1 MSGDPFDQL
10 ADLDESALTELTEL
24 AALPRSDLGN
34 ARRLVARFGKHLL
47 FVLGKGWHV
56 WDGKRFIGGD
66 QGEMAAIRLAHDN
79 AGLIEKEYWAWKDRV
94 EKSADFLLAN
104 PKEQEVMLKGPNALY
119 RWAVDSGNRGRT
131 ASMLGQAE
139 AVPGVAVP
147 LRLLDVDGLRVNVEN
162 GTLVFNVTDY
172 VDEDGARKIEDVS
185 VEIEPH
191 DPENRM
197 TRLCGVDWQSG
208 GESWN
213 VLAPEWR
220 AHLEKVLPEA
230 EVRHY
235 FQKALGYSLT
245 GLTVEQCMFMLQGQG
260 GDGKS
265 LTMDVCA
272 AALGDYAIA
281 SDVRTWLHTGNKGGD
296 GPSEDRARLAGASR
310 LVMTAEPPKGS
321 RINDEFIKRYTGGGT
336 VVARGLN
343 MPTFEFVPSGKLFME
358 VNAKPRVPGDDKGI
372 WRRIKLIPFPVSIPK
387 EERDLGLKS
396 RLIAAELRGVLAWL
410 VEGARLYLQEGLV
423 EPPAIAEAIEAYQR
437 SANPFGEWMI
447 ECCEVKDGEETSAKE
462 LKDHFDAW
470 AASQGYEPMTAT
482 AFGRSLG
489 DRQLIKKKGAKGRNY
504 WRGVKISDDAPSVR
518 EMQGEDDPFAGRE

>member
-1 MSGDPFDQL
+1 
-10 ADLDESALTELTEL
+10 
-24 AALPRSDLGN
+24 
-34 ARRLVARFGKHLL
+34 
-47 FVLGKGWHV
+47 
-56 WDGKRFIGGD
+56 
-66 QGEMAAIRLAHDN
+66 MAATRLAHDN
-79 AGLIEKEYWAWKDRV
+79 AGEIEKEYWAWRQVVEQSRAFQTANAKDA
-94 EKSADFLLAN
+94 ET
-104 PKEQEVMLKGPNALY
+104 MLKGPNALY
-119 RWAVDSGNRGRT
+119 RWSVDSGNRGRT

-147 LRLLDVDGLRVNVEN
+147 LRMLDPDALRVNVAN
-162 GTLVFNVTDY
+162 GTLVFAVGDY
-172 VDEDGARKIEDVS
+172 VDEDGVRKIADVT
-185 VEIEPH
+185 VDVEPH
-191 DPENRM
+191 DPKHKM
-197 TRLCGVDWQSG
+197 TRLGGADWLPG
-208 GESWN
+208 GQDWADM
-213 VLAPEWR
+213 APEWA
-220 AHLEKVLPEA
+220 AHLAKVLPDEA
-230 EVRHY
+230 VRDY

-272 AALGDYAIA
+272 AAMGDYAIA

-372 WRRIKLIPFPVSIPK
+372 WRRIKLVPFPVSIPK

-396 RLIAAELRGVLAWL
+396 RLVANELEGVLAWL
-410 VEGARLYLQEGLV
+410 VEGAQNYLREGLI

-447 ECCEVKDGEETSAKE
+447 ESCVMEAGVKTTAAE
-462 LKDHFDAW
+462 LKGHFDAW
-470 AASQGYEPMTAT
+470 AIDQGYEPMTAT

-489 DRQLIKKKGAKGRNY
+489 DRQLLKKKGAGGRNE
-504 WRGVKISDDAPSVR
+504 WHGVRLADDAR
-518 EMQGEDDPFAGRE
+518 TLEEMKPDSGGFMDEGR